1 MKESIIRFEFKKA
14 NGDIRVAFG
23 TLIQNISKGKSTP
36 NYKTLAFFDTIKNQ
50 VRSFKIDN
58 LIQGI
63 NHTIKKTKKSLKK
76 LCRYIKVIY
85 LYTRNK
91 NKRYE

>member
-1 MKESIIRFEFKKA
+1 MKTELFKRAWTLFRNSFGTFSDCLSQAWKVLKLKLRMKESIIRFEFKKT
-14 NGDIRVAFG
+14 NGEIRVAFG

-58 LIQGI
+58 LI
-63 NHTIKKTKKSLKK
+63 
-76 LCRYIKVIY
+76 
-85 LYTRNK
+85 
-91 NKRYE
+91 